1 MTSPYDIIVKPVITE
16 KSMALQD
23 ERKYV
28 FRVQK
33 GANKSEIKKA
43 VETVFGVKV
52 KKVTTMNMLGKT
64 KRQGRFIGK
73 RPDWKKA
80 IVQLTDDSKSIE
92 FFENL

>member
-1 MTSPYDIIVKPVITE
+1 MTSPYDIIVRPVITE
-16 KSMALQD
+16 KSMSLQD

-28 FRVQK
+28 FRVLK
-33 GANKSEIKKA
+33 NANKTEIKKA

-64 KRQGRFIGK
+64 KRQGRHIGK

>member
-1 MTSPYDIIVKPVITE
+1 MISPYDIIVKPVITE

-33 GANKSEIKKA
+33 NANKIEIKKA

-64 KRQGRFIGK
+64 KRQGRYTGK